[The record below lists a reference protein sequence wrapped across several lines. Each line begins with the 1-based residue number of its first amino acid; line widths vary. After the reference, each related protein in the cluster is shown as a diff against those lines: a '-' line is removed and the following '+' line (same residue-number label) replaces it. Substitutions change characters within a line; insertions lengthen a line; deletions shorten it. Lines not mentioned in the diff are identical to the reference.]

1 MIAQMITPIT
11 MTMMMSSS
19 FIIHNIFLNWGDEL
33 TSVGSSL
40 FMLGCNS
47 FCVYRMKLSEVKLYF
62 VEHAKNVFKV

>member
-11 MTMMMSSS
+11 MTMMSSS

-40 FMLGCNS
+40 FMLGFNS
-47 FCVYRMKLSEVKLYF
+47 FCVYRIKLSEVKLYF

>member
-11 MTMMMSSS
+11 MTMMTSSS

-40 FMLGCNS
+40 FMLGFNS

>member
-1 MIAQMITPIT
+1 MIAQMTTPIT
-11 MTMMMSSS
+11 MTMAMSSS
-19 FIIHNIFLNWGDEL
+19 SIIHNIFLNWGDEL

-40 FMLGCNS
+40 FMLGFNS

>member
-1 MIAQMITPIT
+1 MIAQMITLTT
-11 MTMMMSSS
+11 MTMTMSSS

-40 FMLGCNS
+40 FMLGFSS

>member
-1 MIAQMITPIT
+1 MIAQMITLTT
-11 MTMMMSSS
+11 MTMTMSSS

-40 FMLGCNS
+40 FMLGFNS